1 MFFLTAF
8 SVRKVVS
15 LFGTINHR
23 DTSAVVTSQQKIIT
37 KKYLI
42 LIRCKQTCVT
52 NGYSLGNLL
61 IKAVKEMFS
70 KSGDNEGGESWG
82 PGSPGSHNDV
92 LHTHKKEL
100 LWKKSTRERVICA
113 GGRAEMGREPPGQ
126 SKEARGNEEE
136 PTVSVCNG

>member
-70 KSGDNEGGESWG
+70 KHPSFFL
-82 PGSPGSHNDV
+82 V
-92 LHTHKKEL
+92 FLRL
-100 LWKKSTRERVICA
+100 LGLKMLYS
-113 GGRAEMGREPPGQ
+113 
-126 SKEARGNEEE
+126 
-136 PTVSVCNG
+136 